1 MRPKTPCLEVLP
13 RFAGSSAT
21 CNKVHMVGNSAKIVF
36 EIRLHLVASR
46 LHPLRLTWDYLGLLF
61 GGVDDER
68 NPNQIGV

>member
-1 MRPKTPCLEVLP
+1 
-13 RFAGSSAT
+13 
-21 CNKVHMVGNSAKIVF
+21 MVGNSAKIVF